1 MTMYCNRIG
10 NIIKLGTRWSRSIL
24 ATEGCRLEG
33 RRMSGSLQS
42 LAEDGGD
49 SKGSWSAW
57 AHYKWVAP
65 IAGMA
70 GVLGEKGRVPIDRF
84 Y

>member
-1 MTMYCNRIG
+1 MN
-10 NIIKLGTRWSRSIL
+10 
-24 ATEGCRLEG
+24 
-33 RRMSGSLQS
+33 GSLQS

-65 IAGMA
+65 IVGMA
-70 GVLGEKGRVPIDRF
+70 GVLGETGRVQLVEFTNIN
-84 Y
+84 

>member
-1 MTMYCNRIG
+1 MYCNRFG
-10 NIIKLGTRWSRSIL
+10 NILKQGTRWSRPIL
-24 ATEGCRLEG
+24 AMEGCRPEG
-33 RRMSGSLQS
+33 RRMGGSLQS

-57 AHYKWVAP
+57 TNYKWVAP

-70 GVLGEKGRVPIDRF
+70 GVLGETGRVSIV
-84 Y
+84 